1 MSELLGVGDDGAV
14 RVLTFRRPEVRNAFN
29 EELYRALAA
38 ALDAAAADPS
48 VSVVVVTGEGTV
60 FSAGTDLNEM
70 AEIARAHAAGETTEE
85 TGKGFPLLMDALVA
99 FPKPLLAAVNGS
111 GVGLG
116 LTMLAHCDLV
126 LVAEGAKLRA
136 PFTTMGV
143 APEAA
148 SSYLLP
154 LRLGP
159 QLANLVLLAGHP
171 LTAGQAVAHGLA
183 LRACPAETVLAETLE
198 LARELAAKPLAS
210 LVATKRLVT
219 EPHRAAVLRARAGED
234 AAFAELL
241 SGFGAS

>member
-1 MSELLGVGDDGAV
+1 MSDLLGVTDEAAV
-14 RVLTFRRPEVRNAFN
+14 RLLTFRRPDVRNAFN
-29 EELYRALAA
+29 EELYRATAA

-48 VSVVVVTGEGTV
+48 VHVVVLTGEGTV

-70 AEIARAHAAGETTEE
+70 AEIARKHAAGEDVGES
-85 TGKGFPLLMDALVA
+85 GKGFPLLMDSVVA

-116 LTMLAHCDLV
+116 LTLLAHCDLV
-126 LVAEGAKLRA
+126 VIAEGAKLRA

-154 LRLGP
+154 LRLGA
-159 QLANLVLLAGHP
+159 QRANLVLLAGHP
-171 LTAGQAVAHGLA
+171 LTAEEAVEHGLA
-183 LRACPAETVLAETLE
+183 LKACPAEEVLAETMA
-198 LARELAAKPLAS
+198 LARELAEKPLSS
-210 LVATKRLVT
+210 LVATKRVIT
-219 EPHRAAVLRARAGED
+219 EPHRAAVTAARARED

-241 SGFGAS
+241 SGGLGG

>member
-1 MSELLGVGDDGAV
+1 MSDLLGVTDEGAV
-14 RVLTFRRPEVRNAFN
+14 RLLTFRRPDVRNAFN
-29 EELYRALAA
+29 EELYRATAA

-48 VSVVVVTGEGTV
+48 VSVAVLTGEGTV

-70 AEIARAHAAGETTEE
+70 AEIARRHAAGEEVGDV
-85 TGKGFPLLMDALVA
+85 GKGFPILMDAVTA

-116 LTMLAHCDLV
+116 LTILPHCDLV
-126 LVAEGAKLRA
+126 VIAEEAKLRA

-154 LRLGP
+154 LRLGA
-159 QLANLVLLAGHP
+159 QRANLVLLSGHA
-171 LTAGQAVAHGLA
+171 LTAAEAVAHGLA
-183 LRACPAETVLAETLE
+183 LKAVSREEVLPETLV
-198 LARELAAKPLAS
+198 LARELAEKPLAS
-210 LVATKRLVT
+210 LIATKRVIT
-219 EPHRAAVLRARAGED
+219 ESHRAAILAARARED

-241 SGFGAS
+241 GR